1 MMYEEKKIIKGTSKR
16 EKFVVNYRPA
26 QQLVRK
32 NENTGKEI
40 RTKAMRKRTLLICL
54 ERTDIS
60 DRLVLQVE
68 WEAVISDI
76 FME

>member
-1 MMYEEKKIIKGTSKR
+1 
-16 EKFVVNYRPA
+16 
-26 QQLVRK
+26 VRK